1 MDVSIIIARMI
12 CIVYLSVGIGFAF
25 SSSYYNQAFKK
36 IVNDSTYLFLGGWVA
51 ACMGAV
57 MVHIHNLWVNDWR
70 MLITIISWTILLKGI
85 VLLAFPRVIRAFEE
99 WFTPRGIQNYFLP
112 TVMMLGLI
120 FGYYGFFA

>member
-1 MDVSIIIARMI
+1 MDLSIIIARMI
-12 CIVYLSVGIGFAF
+12 CIVYLSVGVGFAF

-51 ACMGAV
+51 TCMGAV

-85 VLLAFPRVIRAFEE
+85 VLLAFPRAIRAFEE

-112 TVMMLGLI
+112 TVIMLGLI